1 MLKIKINKR
10 QYQVQ
15 GFLGVIA
22 TILSIPAI
30 AIAVVC
36 GFVIIVACFVLL
48 IPSVII
54 GMPTAR
60 RIPWEDG

>member
-10 QYQVQ
+10 QYQVR
-15 GFLGVIA
+15 GFLGLIA

-30 AIAVVC
+30 AVGIIG
-36 GFVIIVACFVLL
+36 GFIIVAVCFVLL
-48 IPSVII
+48 IPSVIV

-60 RIPWEDG
+60 RLPQEDG